1 MNEFDTWRKN
11 YDSMTIQQQI
21 EYHNELEAKYPEQ
34 AHFNYENVKILLDMS
49 KKNPSVLEFGI
60 WKADLCEIAL
70 KDYQIKSWTGIEICE
85 SAIQKTKCKSPKLK
99 YIMPD
104 KFDWF
109 KHDERPKCDVVIATH
124 FIEHL
129 SDEHFVDLANYCK
142 GVPLIYFEAPLSE
155 NGQNWNGYFGT
166 HKLNLGWSQVIQI
179 MANNGFEV
187 VHHLNQ
193 GKIFKTI

>member
-11 YDSMTIQQQI
+11 YDSMTIQQQV

-49 KKNPSVLEFGI
+49 KKNLSVLE
-60 WKADLCEIAL
+60 
-70 KDYQIKSWTGIEICE
+70 
-85 SAIQKTKCKSPKLK
+85 
-99 YIMPD
+99 
-104 KFDWF
+104 
-109 KHDERPKCDVVIATH
+109 
-124 FIEHL
+124 
-129 SDEHFVDLANYCK
+129 
-142 GVPLIYFEAPLSE
+142 FEAPLSE

-166 HKLNLGWSQVIQI
+166 YKLNFGWSQVIEI